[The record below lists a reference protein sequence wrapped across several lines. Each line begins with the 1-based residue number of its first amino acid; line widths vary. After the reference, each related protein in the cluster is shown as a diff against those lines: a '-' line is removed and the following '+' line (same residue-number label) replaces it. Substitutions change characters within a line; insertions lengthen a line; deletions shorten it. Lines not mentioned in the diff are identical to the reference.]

1 MDPINYNMLSIDPL
15 QMMALQQQGLAD
27 RKAEEAAI
35 LKQQKQ
41 AQADAEYESDLAAA
55 FAPDADPRLLA
66 KMALKYP
73 VKHESIKAAFDGLQ
87 AADKK
92 EAVDALGRT
101 MSFIQSGRADL
112 AKANLQQVRDAYTEA
127 GRDTK
132 NLDQMI
138 AMFSGKEGA
147 QGVYNLSAMTLAN
160 GDPESYQKLIS
171 SPAFLRKAQADAANS
186 ETTAK
191 YAAPL
196 AESKLATDRM
206 SIKKQLADIEN
217 QAKLSDIELEK
228 LGISRGELDLKRK
241 ELLMKAQEGPQ
252 LPAGLLKIQ
261 DDAQAE
267 ASRAQGMVDRVTNLQ
282 GMIAAVPSGYVDRA
296 LGSFNSSLG
305 TDWAATRNEL
315 EAVLSEAVRN
325 NKPGQGS
332 ISDSDMKF
340 MQRGVPGPD
349 ASPREIGAFLESLK
363 RIQGKIAVN
372 QSMRALWVE
381 QNGSLGR
388 LKGDLQLD
396 NGVVIPA
403 GTSLPDAMN
412 MNSKQLDK
420 GKTQQQAPAQ
430 GLEYFMGRY
439 GKG

>member
-1 MDPINYNMLSIDPL
+1 MDPINYDMLSIDPMTL
-15 QMMALQQQGLAD
+15 LRSQQLGVKE
-27 RKAEEAAI
+27 RNAEEAAI
-35 LKQQKQ
+35 LQQQQQ

-92 EAVDALGRT
+92 EAVDTLGRT

-160 GDPESYQKLIS
+160 GDPEGYRKLIS
-171 SPAFLRKAQADAANS
+171 SPAFLRQTNS
-186 ETTAK
+186 EARKSETDAN
-191 YAAPL
+191 YAVQM
-196 AESKLATDRM
+196 AESKLATERM
-206 SIKKQLADIEN
+206 TIKKQLADIEN
-217 QAKLSDIELEK
+217 NMRKTDAELERN
-228 LGISRGELDLKRK
+228 GISRGELDVKRK
-241 ELLMKAQEGPQ
+241 ELLLKVQEGKQ
-252 LPAGLLKIQ
+252 LSAPLLKIQ

-315 EAVLSEAVRN
+315 EAVLSDAVRN

-420 GKTQQQAPAQ
+420 GKTQQAPAQ